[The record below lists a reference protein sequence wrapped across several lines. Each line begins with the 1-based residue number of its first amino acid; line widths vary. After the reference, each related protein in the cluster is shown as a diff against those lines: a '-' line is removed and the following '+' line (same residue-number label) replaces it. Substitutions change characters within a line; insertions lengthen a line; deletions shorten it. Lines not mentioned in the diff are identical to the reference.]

1 MVFHKLASE
10 KIKFSLRDRSFFY
23 VCVCVVGG
31 GGGGWD
37 LTGSP
42 GGPVVY
48 DDPPSSL
55 ETLSG
60 SPPISN

>member
-31 GGGGWD
+31 GGGGGIWRVA
-37 LTGSP
+37 P
-42 GGPVVY
+42 VGP
-48 DDPPSSL
+48 
-55 ETLSG
+55 
-60 SPPISN
+60 